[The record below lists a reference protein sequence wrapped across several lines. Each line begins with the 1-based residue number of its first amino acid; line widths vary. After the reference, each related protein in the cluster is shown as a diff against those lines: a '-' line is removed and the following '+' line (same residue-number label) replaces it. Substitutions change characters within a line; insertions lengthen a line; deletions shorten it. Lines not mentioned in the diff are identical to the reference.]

1 MRGRFVW
8 PSSGE
13 FRVRSRGSV
22 RIPGDRIPPEEY
34 REAVALVLRAS
45 GGMPKS
51 DLVAEVRAVFGFA
64 RTGAT
69 LEEAIT
75 SAIGDL
81 IASGRVG
88 EGSVGLMLRI

>member
-1 MRGRFVW
+1 
-8 PSSGE
+8 
-13 FRVRSRGSV
+13 VRSRDSV

-34 REAVALVLRAS
+34 REAVVLVLGAS

-75 SAIGDL
+75 SSIDDL

-88 EGSVGLMLRI
+88 EGSVGLMLRM